1 MKDDKFTRKWG
12 FIFHFVK
19 LFADEYIDDL
29 DLPILTSPPE
39 ESITTALSILSWPDC
54 QGQCFHTDRVYIHG
68 FGEKKL

>member
-19 LFADEYIDDL
+19 LFADDYCDL
-29 DLPILTSPPE
+29 NLPILTSPPE
-39 ESITTALSILSWPDC
+39 EPNTTALSILSWPTC